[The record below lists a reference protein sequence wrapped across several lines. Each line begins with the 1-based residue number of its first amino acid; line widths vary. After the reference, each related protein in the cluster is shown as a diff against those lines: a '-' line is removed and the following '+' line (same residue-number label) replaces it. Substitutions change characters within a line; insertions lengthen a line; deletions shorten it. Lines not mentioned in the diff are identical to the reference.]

1 MLSPLRQTLSPEYR
15 PTMTSN
21 AKPHI
26 YRNIDQLN
34 LDSDQG
40 KRVTGKTRSG
50 RLFGFNHGPREGVSA
65 HVRFG
70 SEADVSPKWS

>member
-1 MLSPLRQTLSPEYR
+1 MTEARIRPQIKAELSSEYR

-26 YRNIDQLN
+26 YRNIDQLK

-40 KRVTGKTRSG
+40 KRVTG
-50 RLFGFNHGPREGVSA
+50 
-65 HVRFG
+65 
-70 SEADVSPKWS
+70 